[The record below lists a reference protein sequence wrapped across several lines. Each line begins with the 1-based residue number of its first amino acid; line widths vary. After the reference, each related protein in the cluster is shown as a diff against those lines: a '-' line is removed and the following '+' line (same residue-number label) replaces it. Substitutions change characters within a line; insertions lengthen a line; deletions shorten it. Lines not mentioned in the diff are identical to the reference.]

1 MPAITRVEFREFSA
15 RHRNASRNWL
25 VVKLNT
31 DDPAVYGLGD
41 ASPMENEAEVK
52 LLRELRPPMLLGSLT
67 GRLTLDAAL
76 ARLSRLA
83 GARAGVVVL
92 PVAEAAVDVDKPE
105 DLVLV
110 EAILRGRA

>member
-1 MPAITRVEFREFSA
+1 
-15 RHRNASRNWL
+15 
-25 VVKLNT
+25 
-31 DDPAVYGLGD
+31 
-41 ASPMENEAEVK
+41 
-52 LLRELRPPMLLGSLT
+52 MLLSYLAGL
-67 GRLTLDAAL
+67 LTLEAAL

-83 GARAGVVVL
+83 GAKAGVVVL